1 MLPSEVSV
9 RLPYRDQTDAAINL
23 IYPIYKH
30 IGFLIIFCLFVV
42 VITAILTLRTPKVY
56 EATAII
62 LPETK
67 EFGGGEGLKAAFLQQ
82 FGIAGLGGT
91 KATPSNVSQAVLK
104 SSELA
109 QSVLS
114 RYHYFFMMGINK
126 NSQER
131 VAKSFAKAVKV
142 KTSLRE
148 PTISVS
154 IQSNDPILA
163 ADLTNSYVVA
173 LDKYNRTSAV
183 TSAQR
188 LRKYVEKRLEAVDRE
203 LEQSQE
209 KLRNFQEKNRAISI
223 SKQTEATLEV
233 LSRLEAQR
241 VALEVEKAGKQKFFK
256 GPHIEIEGL
265 KAQIDA
271 LEKNIN
277 RLTYSKESKVP
288 VEREKGR
295 IEFYIPLTRIPAL
308 NFGESRLLMNVKAK
322 TAVVNMLTTQL
333 EQAKLEETKDVPTI
347 NILDWAKPPR
357 RHIKPNLKL
366 NVILSVVVSVFIGI
380 FLVFFI
386 EFIHRMFQNPETSQ
400 KWQEMKK
407 GVNSKNT
414 H

>member
-1 MLPSEVSV
+1 MNQNNETDRSLQPRPRNDMLPSEVSV

-142 KTSLRE
+142 KASLRE

-173 LDKYNRTSAV
+173 LDKYNRTSVV

-241 VALEVEKAGKQKFFK
+241 VALEVEKAGK
-256 GPHIEIEGL
+256 
-265 KAQIDA
+265 
-271 LEKNIN
+271 
-277 RLTYSKESKVP
+277 
-288 VEREKGR
+288 
-295 IEFYIPLTRIPAL
+295 
-308 NFGESRLLMNVKAK
+308 
-322 TAVVNMLTTQL
+322 
-333 EQAKLEETKDVPTI
+333 
-347 NILDWAKPPR
+347 
-357 RHIKPNLKL
+357 
-366 NVILSVVVSVFIGI
+366 
-380 FLVFFI
+380 
-386 EFIHRMFQNPETSQ
+386 
-400 KWQEMKK
+400 
-407 GVNSKNT
+407 
-414 H
+414 